1 MDVYIFCSRQGILHD
16 AMHHLHPG
24 GPRLNHHHHRA
35 RQVAAVSGDDAK
47 KPRSLVERLYCR
59 RQYAESWRKM
69 QELRAQIQAQ
79 LKLADTLKKISEAA
93 GRGGGGARLGEGYLV
108 I

>member
-1 MDVYIFCSRQGILHD
+1 
-16 AMHHLHPG
+16 
-24 GPRLNHHHHRA
+24 
-35 RQVAAVSGDDAK
+35 
-47 KPRSLVERLYCR
+47 
-59 RQYAESWRKM
+59 M

-93 GRGGGGARLGEGYLV
+93 GRGGGGARLGEGHLV